1 MFEKIP
7 KRPQDKRKRI
17 RQNDPEDIEGFL
29 GPWGGFVNEVKVS
42 KPDEVSGFLNL
53 TITVHLSVL
62 IMQLKNCRK
71 FSDSI

>member
-42 KPDEVSGFLNL
+42 KPDEVCG
-53 TITVHLSVL
+53 
-62 IMQLKNCRK
+62 C
-71 FSDSI
+71 